1 MPEPELRHVFVYGTL
16 RRGQANDITRLH
28 PAPRFVGR
36 ARIRG
41 TMFDLGTY
49 PGVVLDGASF
59 VHGEV
64 YEIAQ
69 ALKRQL
75 DAIEE
80 VYPQESGEYARR
92 HVVVSVA
99 CLSLR
104 CLVYE
109 INPHHVQGRPRI
121 PSGDWVSERA

>member
-1 MPEPELRHVFVYGTL
+1 
-16 RRGQANDITRLH
+16 
-28 PAPRFVGR
+28 
-36 ARIRG
+36 
-41 TMFDLGTY
+41 MFDLGTY

-92 HVVVSVA
+92 HVMVWSRACPCVVWSMKSIRIMCRA
-99 CLSLR
+99 
-104 CLVYE
+104 
-109 INPHHVQGRPRI
+109 GRAFDPGI
-121 PSGDWVSERA
+121 G